1 MLNRGSEH
9 LQGGPEDMGLG
20 KSVTILREMLISFLL
35 LLLAALPSRS
45 EVCICQGR
53 EVEAEGGDALLA
65 SASPVT

>member
-1 MLNRGSEH
+1 
-9 LQGGPEDMGLG
+9 MGLG
-20 KSVTILREMLISFLL
+20 KSATILREMLISFLL